1 MPFLIAFVAV
11 VGVLCAVDLVLSV
24 GIIRRLRE
32 HSEAL
37 AALRRGP
44 GVMAP
49 AGSAVG
55 PFTAVTT
62 DGETVSDDTLTG
74 TPTLVGVFSPGCPA
88 CAERMPSFVDA
99 AKNRAGGRSSVLAVL
114 AGREEDVAAE
124 RAALEPVARVVIDG
138 SGGGLTRALS
148 VSGFPAFA
156 LVDASRTILASGT
169 SMEGLGA

>member
-1 MPFLIAFVAV
+1 MQFLIAFVAI

-24 GIIRRLRE
+24 GVIRRLRE

-37 AALRRGP
+37 EALRRGP
-44 GVMAP
+44 SVMAP

-62 DGETVSDDTLTG
+62 DGETVSDATLPE

-88 CAERMPSFVDA
+88 CAERLPSFVDA
-99 AKNRAGGRSSVLAVL
+99 AKNHGGGRPAVLAVL

-124 RAALEPVARVVIDG
+124 RTALEPVARVVIE
-138 SGGGLTRALS
+138 SGGGDLTRALS

-156 LVDASRTILASGT
+156 LVDASRRVLASGT
-169 SMEGLGA
+169 AMEGLRT

>member
-1 MPFLIAFVAV
+1 MPFLIAFVVV

-37 AALRRGP
+37 SALRRGP
-44 GVMAP
+44 AVMAP

-62 DGETVSDDTLTG
+62 DGETVSDDTLSET
-74 TPTLVGVFSPGCPA
+74 TTLVGVFSPGCPA
-88 CAERMPSFVDA
+88 CAERMPSFVEA

-124 RAALEPVARVVIDG
+124 RAALEPIARVVIEQ
-138 SGGGLTRALS
+138 SGTGVTRALS

-169 SMEGLGA
+169 SMDGLGA

>member
-32 HSEAL
+32 HSAAL
-37 AALRRGP
+37 ATLRPGP
-44 GVMAP
+44 AVMAP

-62 DGETVSDDTLTG
+62 GGETVSDG
-74 TPTLVGVFSPGCPA
+74 TFSETTTLVGVFSPSCSA
-88 CAERMPSFVDA
+88 CAERLPSFVNA
-99 AKNRAGGRSSVLAVL
+99 AKNHAGGRSSVLAVL
-114 AGREEDVAAE
+114 SGREEDVAAE
-124 RAALEPVARVVIDG
+124 RAALEPVARVVIEG
-138 SGGGLTRALS
+138 PGGALARALS